1 MNEEKYIEERVGK
14 RNPFLVPEGYFDQLP
29 DQIMKALP
37 ERKPKAKSVWMRPV
51 IYAAAS
57 IAALLICTG
66 AYLALSS
73 DETKHEAVL
82 VTQPQQQEVYDE
94 FDEAADYMMLDNHDI
109 YALLSEN

>member
-1 MNEEKYIEERVGK
+1 MNEEKYIEEQVGK

-51 IYAAAS
+51 LYVAAS

-66 AYLALSS
+66 VYLSVS
-73 DETKHEAVL
+73 DEPKHEAVL
-82 VTQPQQQEVYDE
+82 VTQPQQQQAYDE